1 MEQEGADSQTHTV
14 LSLQTRGAKAMT
26 AANRALRGNNRLGLK
41 FFIDFDLIISGLR
54 VNFSG

>member
-1 MEQEGADSQTHTV
+1 
-14 LSLQTRGAKAMT
+14 MT